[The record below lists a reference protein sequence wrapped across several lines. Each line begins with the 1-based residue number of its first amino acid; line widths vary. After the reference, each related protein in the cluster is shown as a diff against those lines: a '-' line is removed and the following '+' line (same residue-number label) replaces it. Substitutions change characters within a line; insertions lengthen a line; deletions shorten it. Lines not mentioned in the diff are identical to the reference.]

1 MICRPDIV
9 GEDKFSSGVFS
20 MKNGFGF
27 TAAELLTLK
36 QLNRPGKIQDF
47 LENEIGYNKEKDGE
61 TCRSPRRVLRD
72 RLAHCMEGA
81 LFAAAALRVNG
92 YPPLLLDLV
101 AENDDDHVLAVF
113 SDRNHWGAIAK
124 SNYTGLRFREPVYRN
139 VRELVMSYFEDYF
152 NLEGEKTL
160 RAYSRPI
167 SLTRF
172 DRISWMTTEEE
183 LFGIGDYLNT
193 LSHFTV
199 LTSAAA
205 RRLRA
210 VDPLLK
216 LAGELGAAK

>member
-1 MICRPDIV
+1 
-9 GEDKFSSGVFS
+9 

-27 TAAELLTLK
+27 TSAELRVLK
-36 QLNRPGKIQDF
+36 RLNRPSKIQDF
-47 LENEIGYNKEKDGE
+47 LENDLGYNKEKDGE

-72 RLAHCMEGA
+72 RIAHCMEGA

-113 SDRNHWGAIAK
+113 AMNNHWGAIAK

-152 NLEGEKTL
+152 NPEGEKTL
-160 RAYSRPI
+160 RGYSRPA

-172 DRISWMTTEEE
+172 DRIGWMTTEEE

-193 LSHFTV
+193 LSHFTI

-216 LAGELGAAK
+216 RAGELGAAK

>member
-1 MICRPDIV
+1 
-9 GEDKFSSGVFS
+9 

-27 TAAELLTLK
+27 TATELRTLK
-36 QLNRPGKIQDF
+36 QLYRPGKIQDF
-47 LENEIGYNKEKDGE
+47 LENDIGYNKEKDGE

-72 RLAHCMEGA
+72 RTAHCMEGA

-92 YPPLLLDLV
+92 YPPLLLDLI
-101 AENDDDHVLAVF
+101 AENDDDHVLAVYAVN
-113 SDRNHWGAIAK
+113 NHWGAIAK

-139 VRELVMSYFEDYF
+139 IRELVMSYFEDYF
-152 NLEGEKTL
+152 NPEGEKTL
-160 RAYSRPI
+160 RAYSRPV

-172 DRISWMTTEEE
+172 DRVGWMTTEED

-193 LSHFTV
+193 LSHFTI

-210 VDPLLK
+210 VDPLL
-216 LAGELGAAK
+216 LRAGELGAAK